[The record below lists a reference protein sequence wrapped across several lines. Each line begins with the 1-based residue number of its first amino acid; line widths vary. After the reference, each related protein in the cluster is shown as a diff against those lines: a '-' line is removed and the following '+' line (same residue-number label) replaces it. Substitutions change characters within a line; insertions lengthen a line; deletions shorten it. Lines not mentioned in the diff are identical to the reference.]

1 MDAHAVNEML
11 AGINLV
17 HFLNWSGNT
26 LQKKDGKTLF
36 VCPFNKE
43 KRTTCIASELGR
55 PCAAHADE
63 KDFVLTV
70 DVKAKILSCA
80 LCGEKNTWNIVD
92 YVKKLHNY
100 QNGDAYQ
107 HLLAYWQEARTL
119 QKEPYTIIART
130 RQKIVLRIDDR
141 TYTLTDVKFKKLH
154 DFSMTIMLEHG
165 STPPLF
171 CEVNLTGGKRRE
183 EFVSEAKAHFS
194 FSEEIIQSDITIL
207 QQAVRDLQ
215 EEYSQ
220 KQQDEIQSAKKKF
233 EPTDTETTEAMKTLR
248 EKELVFDEL
257 MRDME
262 AIGFTGDEIVKA
274 ILFLACVSRMLARP
288 LCVLILAGSGG
299 GKSHAIEIIAQ
310 CFPDEEVHDLTGMS
324 SQSLPNYD
332 PYALCRHI
340 LISDEIYGLEESIM
354 YYLRSFISKGKI
366 TRSVSLQ
373 DKTTGRFHTVEKTI
387 HGPIVFLTSAT
398 SAELIHDETMNRM
411 FVLSSDEQ
419 TEQTRN
425 VMRAMFRRRTKS
437 GIMHAKKQEKIFR
450 KYKAIA
456 RCLRPLSPII
466 PEEWMEKLLF
476 NSEKLYHKRQFDGY
490 LTLIEALA
498 LTRQYQCKTFMLKD
512 ADGNL
517 VESFRV
523 RAREVRDI
531 NRLLMNIYAKY
542 SAELRGTDALCL
554 QAIIDFC
561 KKETEGTQMKY
572 YEKVFTMINIHK
584 ASNLAL
590 SSVKKS
596 FQKLF
601 QDEYIVRTWGKYKT
615 RSYYKLN
622 IESDDETFSR
632 ELKLWDPPDEDSKT
646 AQ

>member
-1 MDAHAVNEML
+1 ML
-11 AGINLV
+11 SGINLV

-26 LQKKDGKTLF
+26 LLKKDEKTLF

-55 PCAAHADE
+55 PCAAHTDE

-107 HLLAYWQEARTL
+107 HLLAYWQEAKVST
-119 QKEPYTIIART
+119 KTPYAIIART

-183 EFVSEAKAHFS
+183 EFVSETKAHFS

-262 AIGFTGDEIVKA
+262 AIGFTGDETVKA
-274 ILFLACVSRMLARP
+274 IFKEITATGIKVSMVSVAF
-288 LCVLILAGSGG
+288 IWQQM
-299 GKSHAIEIIAQ
+299 I
-310 CFPDEEVHDLTGMS
+310 DLKLDGCPVIDAKTFQGW
-324 SQSLPNYD
+324 SQS
-332 PYALCRHI
+332 
-340 LISDEIYGLEESIM
+340 G
-354 YYLRSFISKGKI
+354 FK
-366 TRSVSLQ
+366 
-373 DKTTGRFHTVEKTI
+373 
-387 HGPIVFLTSAT
+387 
-398 SAELIHDETMNRM
+398 
-411 FVLSSDEQ
+411 
-419 TEQTRN
+419 
-425 VMRAMFRRRTKS
+425 
-437 GIMHAKKQEKIFR
+437 
-450 KYKAIA
+450 
-456 RCLRPLSPII
+456 
-466 PEEWMEKLLF
+466 
-476 NSEKLYHKRQFDGY
+476 
-490 LTLIEALA
+490 
-498 LTRQYQCKTFMLKD
+498 
-512 ADGNL
+512 
-517 VESFRV
+517 
-523 RAREVRDI
+523 
-531 NRLLMNIYAKY
+531 
-542 SAELRGTDALCL
+542 
-554 QAIIDFC
+554 
-561 KKETEGTQMKY
+561 
-572 YEKVFTMINIHK
+572 
-584 ASNLAL
+584 
-590 SSVKKS
+590 VKKGEHAQLHGITWITS
-596 FQKLF
+596 KCKNEDENDKFIFPKVYKLF
-601 QDEYIVRTWGKYKT
+601 HKSQVQPI
-615 RSYYKLN
+615 
-622 IESDDETFSR
+622 
-632 ELKLWDPPDEDSKT
+632 
-646 AQ
+646 